1 MGDDAPQHTGFRR
14 RCGAS
19 GIGEPLV
26 TVVPLLLLE
35 AMGNRKTQ
43 LRVAGSGRRQR
54 VFSGDFK
61 FWGISGQRNAT
72 CNMHFPGWGKLEN
85 MGSGDSHRRRWW
97 AAGFGTY
104 FPLQGERAPGE
115 RSSHRY
121 SDFKFWGISGQK
133 MLHVICISRRQTLML
148 PMVLKDCAV
157 AR

>member
-61 FWGISGQRNAT
+61 FWGISGQ
-72 CNMHFPGWGKLEN
+72 
-85 MGSGDSHRRRWW
+85 
-97 AAGFGTY
+97 
-104 FPLQGERAPGE
+104 
-115 RSSHRY
+115 
-121 SDFKFWGISGQK
+121 K
-133 MLHVICISRRQTLML
+133 MLHVICISQAGESWEIWVPVIPTGAGGGQQGLEHTFHCRANEPLGS
-148 PMVLKDCAV
+148 VLLIATAILSSGAFPAKKCYM
-157 AR
+157 

>member
-54 VFSGDFK
+54 VVLTV
-61 FWGISGQRNAT
+61 APPPET
-72 CNMHFPGWGKLEN
+72 YEN
-85 MGSGDSHRRRWW
+85 
-97 AAGFGTY
+97 
-104 FPLQGERAPGE
+104 
-115 RSSHRY
+115 
-121 SDFKFWGISGQK
+121 I
-133 MLHVICISRRQTLML
+133 
-148 PMVLKDCAV
+148 
-157 AR
+157 